1 MRYNNMVG
9 WGSHLAFYNA
19 NVAPELCMIV
29 VNSGV
34 LVTEKG
40 TSSTFSGILSKSDVL
55 DASSQSAVNASSME
69 RIVGGG
75 MLDTIRSTVTKAVPY
90 LAPLAKNALSQV
102 NHPLAKVASAGLGA
116 LGYGRSGGVGKSGGL
131 SKHLM

>member
-1 MRYNNMVG
+1 MQG
-9 WGSHLAFYNA
+9 WGSHTALYNA
-19 NVAPELCMIV
+19 NVTPELCMVV

-40 TSSTFSGILSKSDVL
+40 TSSTFTGILSKQDVL
-55 DASSQSAVNASSME
+55 DASSQNAVNASSME

-75 MLDTIRSTVTKAVPY
+75 MLDKIRSTVTKALPY
-90 LAPLAKNALSQV
+90 LAPLAKSALSQV
-102 NHPLAKVASAGLGA
+102 NHPVAKVASAGLGA
-116 LGYGRSGGVGKSGGL
+116 LGYGKSGGRL